1 MGVPGGRGALA
12 CPRPSEP
19 PLGLQS
25 QAISSGNQHGLQQ
38 ADRAQRD
45 GSSGPDLSSGNQL
58 RKGSRRGGWCPK
70 APCAEFPL
78 GMPGEVQVP

>member
-1 MGVPGGRGALA
+1 MPRGGGALA

-19 PLGLQS
+19 PLGLES

-38 ADRAQRD
+38 ADRAQRN
-45 GSSGPDLSSGNQL
+45 GSSGPALSSGNQL